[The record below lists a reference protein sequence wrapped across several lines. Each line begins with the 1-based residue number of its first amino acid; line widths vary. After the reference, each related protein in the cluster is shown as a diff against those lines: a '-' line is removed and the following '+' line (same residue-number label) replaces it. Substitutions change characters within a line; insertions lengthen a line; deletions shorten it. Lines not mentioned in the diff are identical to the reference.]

1 MATAAKQTIVEALVK
16 AQSQMTG
23 ASKDTKGHH
32 GKYATLASVWDT
44 IRKPLTDNGL
54 AVTQHTAWRD
64 EAGVMILT
72 TQLHHISGEVMES
85 EYPVLADYA
94 NPQRIG
100 SALTYARRYSLMAL
114 VGVAPEDDDGQA
126 AADAPAKQNGRQ
138 AQPSNM
144 ISDRQRKALHAMG
157 KDLYGDTW
165 DDKRHEIVKAITAGR
180 TESSTDLTAAQAKTL
195 IDGMGKKLAEREE
208 STPIAGDDWLPP
220 EERHPESDHYAA
232 EEA

>member
-16 AQSQMTG
+16 AQAAMTG

-54 AVTQHTAWRD
+54 AVTQHTAWSD

-72 TQLHHISGEVMES
+72 TQLHHTSGEVMES

-165 DDKRHEIVKAITAGR
+165 DDKRHEIVKAISAGR
-180 TESSTDLTAAQAKTL
+180 TESSTDLTAAQAKKL
-195 IDGMGKKLAEREE
+195 IDGIGKK
-208 STPIAGDDWLPP
+208 IADRDEPP
-220 EERHPESDHYAA
+220 AQDEFDELMPEVAHEQSHYSPDNA
-232 EEA
+232 